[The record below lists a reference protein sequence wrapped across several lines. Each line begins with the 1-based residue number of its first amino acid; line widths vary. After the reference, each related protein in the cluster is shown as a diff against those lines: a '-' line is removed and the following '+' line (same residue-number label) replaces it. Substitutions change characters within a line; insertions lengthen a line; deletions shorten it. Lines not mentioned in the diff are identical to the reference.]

1 MGFKKWD
8 LNPMISPWYTDTDA
22 FTLIAEPPHAD
33 GGIIAFMRRDV
44 TFAQDG
50 DFETGDFKFKG
61 TARFSV
67 EVNKANNLFHSAGA

>member
-1 MGFKKWD
+1 MA
-8 LNPMISPWYTDTDA
+8 DA
-22 FTLIAEPPHAD
+22 PNSD
-33 GGIIAFMRRDV
+33 GGVIAYQRRKP

-67 EVNKANNLFHSAGA
+67 EVNKPNNLYHSAGA